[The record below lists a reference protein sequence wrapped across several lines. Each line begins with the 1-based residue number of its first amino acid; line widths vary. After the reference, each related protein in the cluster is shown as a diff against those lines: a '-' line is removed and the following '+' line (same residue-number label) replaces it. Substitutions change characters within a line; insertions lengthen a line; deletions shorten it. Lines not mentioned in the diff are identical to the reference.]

1 MVGGK
6 LGKCPPASPMLVLG
20 HQNNFAPGRS
30 ACPVRAVPATGGPPP
45 RTHGSAGQAQGAGE
59 QNPGQEAGPSAGPG
73 MWSTGSRSR
82 AWRRTRTSVG
92 QSPSLAHAALRYA
105 APPAGATTSSLDL
118 ALPAPSPTSRRLPA
132 SCLAATPPTLP
143 CLAAMPLPLPCPI
156 WIAIVRDRGYPALLP
171 SQARRVGRI
180 GGVTHASHAA
190 CL

>member
-118 ALPAPSPTSRRLPA
+118 ALPAPSPTSRRLA
-132 SCLAATPPTLP
+132 CLVPCCHPSHATLP
-143 CLAAMPLPLPCPI
+143 LLTLCPTHATLFCCHAIAIAMPYMDSYCPRPRI
-156 WIAIVRDRGYPALLP
+156 SCPAAQP
-171 SQARRVGRI
+171 GQEGR
-180 GGVTHASHAA
+180 
-190 CL
+190 